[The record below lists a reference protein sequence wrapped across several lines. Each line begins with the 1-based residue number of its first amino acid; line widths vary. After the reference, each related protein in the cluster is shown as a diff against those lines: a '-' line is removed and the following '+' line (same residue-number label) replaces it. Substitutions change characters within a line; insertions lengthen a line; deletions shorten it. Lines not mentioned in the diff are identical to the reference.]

1 MGQATQSGA
10 LLYVAPALIGAVTAL
25 TVAVVTDAFTRLR
38 ESKIRRQ
45 TTALQY
51 RERQLGEF
59 YGPLISLIEQ
69 IQSVYQ
75 IKTDLLK
82 AGANRPSPEQREKID
97 DYFWRT
103 HFNPLHVAIRGLFRS
118 KLYLLEDGK
127 KPESFVKY
135 FQHSVQEE
143 AQKEIARDL
152 HIDTS
157 FLEGVEYPRDLDTT
171 VQKTLDG
178 LMADYRRDLKSLN
191 G

>member
-82 AGANRPSPEQREKID
+82 AGANRLSPRQREKID
-97 DYFWRT
+97 DYFW
-103 HFNPLHVAIRGLFRS
+103 
-118 KLYLLEDGK
+118 
-127 KPESFVKY
+127 
-135 FQHSVQEE
+135 
-143 AQKEIARDL
+143 
-152 HIDTS
+152 
-157 FLEGVEYPRDLDTT
+157 
-171 VQKTLDG
+171 KTG
-178 LMADYRRDLKSLN
+178 LN